1 MNQDIKIKTDN
12 YNFKFRVSGIVIVE
26 NKLLV
31 TDMVS
36 EKKEIKS
43 LTNKLKEL

>member
-31 TDMVS
+31 YY
-36 EKKEIKS
+36 
-43 LTNKLKEL
+43 